1 VVPMFLM
8 LSSVLIFG
16 SGSFCIEIAGELSE
30 EADGDVVAVFC
41 IWDADDVQNGEI

>member
-16 SGSFCIEIAGELSE
+16 SGSFCIEIAGELPE
-30 EADGDVVAVFC
+30 EAGVDVVAVFC
-41 IWDADDVQNGEI
+41 IWDAEDAQNGEM